1 MGPGMHLTVHHK
13 GSMSRQVATWET
25 APSPSLEIQ
34 KQVAAGPGWAAGQP
48 EAVWRETAASC
59 SQESV
64 C

>member
-1 MGPGMHLTVHHK
+1 MGPGMHLTVHHME
-13 GSMSRQVATWET
+13 SMSRQVATGGT

-48 EAVWRETAASC
+48 EAVCRETAASC
-59 SQESV
+59 SKESM